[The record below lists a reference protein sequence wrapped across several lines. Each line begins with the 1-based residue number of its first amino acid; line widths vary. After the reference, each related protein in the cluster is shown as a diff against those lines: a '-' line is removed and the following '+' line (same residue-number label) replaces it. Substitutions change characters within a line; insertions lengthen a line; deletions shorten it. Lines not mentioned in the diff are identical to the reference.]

1 MSSVSSIGNSF
12 QAYSSPRELLQKELA
27 SEVAAGTIS
36 STDQTALS
44 SALDDIDSA
53 LSAGRSNAGQ
63 SRPPSPDE
71 MKSKIEE
78 LIAGEVSDGK
88 LTSDQ
93 AEELKNVFANAFSGP
108 GGPGG
113 HGGPGGAGGPGGP
126 GGPGGAG
133 GPPPSDN
140 DDDDTSSVSS
150 STTSSDTQIQDL
162 MAQFL
167 KSLQESLSQSAG
179 YGSNGQTQS
188 FTAALMINYQA

>member
-1 MSSVSSIGNSF
+1 MSSVSLIGNSF

-44 SALDDIDSA
+44 SALDDIDSS
-53 LSAGRSNAGQ
+53 LKSERSSAAGSQ
-63 SRPPSPDE
+63 PPSPDE
-71 MKSKIEE
+71 MKSKIDD

-93 AEELKNVFANAFSGP
+93 ADELKNVFANAFSGSGGP

-113 HGGPGGAGGPGGP
+113 MGGP
-126 GGPGGAG
+126 GGPGGARGHG
-133 GPPPSDN
+133 GPPPRPPADSEG
-140 DDDDTSSVSS
+140 DTSSTSS
-150 STTSSDTQIQDL
+150 STDSTDSQIQEL

-167 KSLQESLSQSAG
+167 KSLQETLSQSAS
-179 YGSNGQTQS
+179 YGSSGQSQS
-188 FTAALMINYQA
+188 FAAALMVDYQA